1 MQLRDPFPTINR
13 IAGILIHEILS
24 KLSTHTA
31 LKGEQPRRPILRNV
45 KADCTLATGTF
56 FVSTL
61 FPGNNMIL
69 GNNIISCVPDNNIFS
84 WHLFFDKILL
94 AKYYLNNIYFL
105 TYENIL

>member
-1 MQLRDPFPTINR
+1 VSSLDVLFY
-13 IAGILIHEILS
+13 
-24 KLSTHTA
+24 
-31 LKGEQPRRPILRNV
+31 
-45 KADCTLATGTF
+45 GTF

-61 FPGNNMIL
+61 FPGNNMIP
-69 GNNIISCVPDNNIFS
+69 GNNSISCFPDNNIFS